1 MSKDV
6 RFNIH
11 LKVDGRDVVVQAKTS
26 VKELGQAIGNA
37 ASQADKA
44 RNRMVA
50 FASFGVAIKN
60 SYDGIEKMA
69 GAMSG
74 YISKANAAAEA
85 QVKLST
91 VMRQRMS
98 ASEDD
103 IAAMNGLVAAQ
114 TKIGVVGGTVQRSG
128 LQQLAT
134 FASQRATL
142 EKLLPAMN
150 NLVVQQRGLNATSE
164 DAVSVA
170 NMMGKALMGNATAMT
185 RVGITLTDSQKKIIQ
200 TGDEGQRAA
209 AIAQAI
215 TDNVGNMNAE
225 MAKTDAG
232 RAKQAAIAYGGL
244 EVAIGKVMSQYQV
257 FINAFSQIGMMVT
270 GMIQLG
276 TAVVGVTKALW
287 SLTGAQAINNVNTRM
302 ANAIVRQFTLAVGA
316 SAVSIHAAHVA
327 IRALTWALRGLE
339 VASVVGTVFAAL
351 SIALDFFVPKSDE
364 ASDSMKALGNNAEKT
379 GDKLSE
385 MKSQAL
391 APVLTK
397 YTELQEKWK
406 QLRSAH
412 EKNAF
417 IKDNAAA
424 FRDMGVGIRS
434 VSDAEDFLVKN
445 TSKVVSALTARAE
458 AAAAYDLVKQ
468 DMEKAI
474 KYEDMATEQ
483 NKKNREIYKKKV
495 HTGYYYADEA
505 LDREIDSG
513 RMAVTNPK
521 QRQYEQWAR
530 VARQNA
536 KRHLA
541 IAQRAQGTADAGLK
555 PYAPIEPST
564 AGRGTGRGTTR
575 GSSKATV
582 KVEKADPGLLNDLRR
597 QLQEA
602 TKEMNGALT
611 IEAVVEARG
620 KRDDIQKQIDALE
633 GNDAFTI
640 EAEVKPAGPKPGSVE
655 YKREA
660 YKDAENAASQIQSD
674 FDSGIIDTSE
684 AQRQIDALND
694 KLQGIDKNLKPIHLQ
709 VDASDVDKKREK
721 LQGAT
726 DSVEQLGQSLGQL
739 GESIG
744 VPELNVAGTMAQAIA
759 TMTAGY
765 AAATL
770 QSASLGPWAWIAFA
784 ATGLAQLAAMISSVK
799 SMAGSYATGGII
811 GGYSYSGDKLT
822 AHVNSGEMILNRQQQ
837 ARLFALANGVGR
849 VALPSVQHPRL
860 SGLASGVLGTQ
871 RIEVSVSGRMRGRD
885 LLLCGDNAR
894 GKDSKIGKRWG

>member
-11 LKVDGRDVVVQAKTS
+11 LNVDGKDVVVQAKAS
-26 VKELGQAIGNA
+26 VKELGQAIGGMSSEAN
-37 ASQADKA
+37 KA
-44 RNRMVA
+44 KNTAVL
-50 FASFGVAIKN
+50 FASIGVTVKN
-60 SYDGIEKMA
+60 AYEGIQQ
-69 GAMSG
+69 MSASMNG
-74 YISKANAAAEA
+74 FIAKANSATEA
-85 QVKLST
+85 QTKLTT

-98 ASEDD
+98 ASDAD
-103 IAAMNGLVAAQ
+103 VAALNKVVAAQ
-114 TKIGVVGGTVQRSG
+114 TKLGVVGGTVQRSG

-134 FASQRATL
+134 FATQRSTL
-142 EKLLPAMN
+142 ETLLPAMN
-150 NLVVQQRGLNATSE
+150 NLVVQQKGLNATSE
-164 DAVSVA
+164 DAVGVA

-287 SLTGAQAINNVNTRM
+287 SLTGAQAINNVNTRL

-316 SAVSIHAAHVA
+316 SAVSIHAAHIA
-327 IRALTWALRGLE
+327 IRALTWAIRGLE

-364 ASDSMKALGNNAEKT
+364 ASDSMKALGNNAENT

-640 EAEVKPAGPKPGSVE
+640 EAQVKPAGPKPGSVE

-660 YKDAENAASQIQSD
+660 YKNAENAASQIQSD
-674 FDSGIIDTSE
+674 FDAGIIDTGE
-684 AQRQIDALND
+684 AQRQIDAVND
-694 KLQGIDKNLKPIHLQ
+694 KLQGIGKNLKPIHLQ
-709 VDASDVDKKREK
+709 IDTSDVDQKKAKMEA
-721 LQGAT
+721 AT
-726 DSVEQLGQSLGQL
+726 DSVEQMGQAL
-739 GESIG
+739 GELGSSIG

-759 TMTAGY
+759 TMVAGY
-765 AAATL
+765 ATATEE
-770 QSASLGPWAWIAFA
+770 SASLGPWAWIAFA

-799 SMAGSYATGGII
+799 GMAGNYANGGII
-811 GGYSYSGDKLT
+811 GGYSFSGDRLT

-849 VALPSVQHPRL
+849 VAIPALQRPQL
-860 SGLASGVLGTQ
+860 SGMIGGALATQ
-871 RIEVSVSGRMRGRD
+871 RIEVSVSGKMRGRD